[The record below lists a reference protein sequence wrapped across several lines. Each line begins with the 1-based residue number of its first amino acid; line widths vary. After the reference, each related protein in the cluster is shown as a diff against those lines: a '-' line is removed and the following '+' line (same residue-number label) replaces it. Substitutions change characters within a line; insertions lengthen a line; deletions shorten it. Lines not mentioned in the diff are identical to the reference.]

1 MMIVNALVKRHI
13 TNYLRDRWAVFFSFL
28 SVLIILG
35 LFLLFLKNAFGG
47 EFAALPDADFVI
59 HSWVLAGVLMVA
71 TVTVPL
77 GFLGI
82 MVRDLEEKAIND
94 FYVSPVNRKLIVLSY
109 LISAIIIG
117 MVMSAFNLTV
127 GLIYLGFAFSYTPSF
142 VTIGSLLGLLLLSNA
157 LFSAIFFFATTYI
170 KTSNA
175 HGTLSTLIGTLIGFL
190 AGLYVV
196 IGSLPKTTQTIMSAL
211 PTMQIAS
218 AFRIIYMEE
227 ALDRAFVNNADMRD
241 TYEHLL
247 GINLTLGDTPLSL
260 LTIIIITLSLLIIFI
275 ALSFKRV
282 NAFKK

>member
-1 MMIVNALVKRHI
+1 MVEQALVKRHI

-28 SVLIILG
+28 SVLIILV

-47 EFAALPDADFVI
+47 EFAELPDANFVI

-94 FYVSPVNRKLIVLSY
+94 FYVSPVNRNLIVLSY

-117 MVMSAFNLTV
+117 MVMSVFNLTV
-127 GLIYLGFAFSYTPSF
+127 GLVYLAISFSYAPP
-142 VTIGSLLGLLLLSNA
+142 VLTILALLGLLLLSNA

-175 HGTLSTLIGTLIGFL
+175 HGTLSTLVGTLIGFL

-218 AFRIIYMEE
+218 AFRIVYMEE
-227 ALDRAFVNNADMRD
+227 ALDRAFVNNQDMRD

-247 GINLTLGDTPLSL
+247 GINLTLGDTELSL
-260 LTIIIITLSLLIIFI
+260 FAIIIITIILLALFT

>member
-1 MMIVNALVKRHI
+1 MIIHALVKRHI
-13 TNYLRDRWAVFFSFL
+13 TNFLRDRWAVFFSFL

-47 EFAALPDADFVI
+47 EFAELPDANFVI
-59 HSWVLAGVLMVA
+59 HSWVLAGVLMVS

-82 MVRDLEEKAIND
+82 MVRDLEVKAIND

-117 MVMSAFNLTV
+117 MVLSTINLTI
-127 GLIYLGFAFSYTPSF
+127 GLLYLGFTFTYTPSLL
-142 VTIGSLLGLLLLSNA
+142 TILSLLLLLLLSNG
-157 LFSAIFFFATTYI
+157 LFSAIFFFVTTYI

-175 HGTLSTLIGTLIGFL
+175 HGTLSTLVGTLIGFL

-196 IGSLPKTTQTIMSAL
+196 VGSLPSTTQTIMSAL
-211 PTMQIAS
+211 PTLQLAS
-218 AFRIIYMEE
+218 AFRIVYMEE
-227 ALDRAFVNNADMRD
+227 ALDRAFVNHIEMRE
-241 TYEHLL
+241 TYTHLL
-247 GINLTLGDTPLSL
+247 GIKLTLGDTPLTL
-260 LTIIIITLSLLIIFI
+260 LTIIIITLILLILFI

-282 NAFKK
+282 KTFKK

>member
-1 MMIVNALVKRHI
+1 MIVQALVKRHI

-47 EFAALPDADFVI
+47 EFAELPDANFVI
-59 HSWVLAGVLMVA
+59 YSWVLAGVLMVA

-94 FYVSPVNRKLIVLSY
+94 FYVSPVNRNLIVLSY
-109 LISAIIIG
+109 LLSAVIIG
-117 MVMSAFNLTV
+117 MVMSVFNLAI
-127 GLIYLGFAFSYTPSF
+127 GLIYLAVSFSYAPT
-142 VTIGSLLGLLLLSNA
+142 VLTIISLLGLLLLSNA
-157 LFSAIFFFATTYI
+157 LFSAILFFATTYI

-175 HGTLSTLIGTLIGFL
+175 HGTLSTLVGTLIGFL

-196 IGSLPKTTQTIMSAL
+196 IGSLPKTTQTILSAL

-218 AFRIIYMEE
+218 AFRIVYMEE
-227 ALDRAFVNNADMRD
+227 ALDRAFINNPDMRE
-241 TYEHLL
+241 TYEQLL

-260 LTIIIITLSLLIIFI
+260 LSIIIITFMLLIIFT

-282 NAFKK
+282 RTFKK